1 MIISQYNICYSSWSK
16 ISKTFPNEEKCRLT
30 DQIIRSYRSVTANI
44 AEGHGRFHY
53 QDETQFV
60 RQARGSL
67 SETLDHQICALD
79 EEYITVSVHC
89 KKTKQTTEWQRNFC
103 CIEKRKKSETHRT
116 FRHICL
122 CLTQMPTLRKA
133 KRAFILPTH
142 PSPPTTHI

>member
-67 SETLDHQICALD
+67 SETLDHLICALD
-79 EEYITVSVHC
+79 EEYITDEQYNGLRIQYEVC
-89 KKTKQTTEWQRNFC
+89 IKLMNGNIAYLQKKINE
-103 CIEKRKKSETHRT
+103 
-116 FRHICL
+116 
-122 CLTQMPTLRKA
+122 
-133 KRAFILPTH
+133 
-142 PSPPTTHI
+142 